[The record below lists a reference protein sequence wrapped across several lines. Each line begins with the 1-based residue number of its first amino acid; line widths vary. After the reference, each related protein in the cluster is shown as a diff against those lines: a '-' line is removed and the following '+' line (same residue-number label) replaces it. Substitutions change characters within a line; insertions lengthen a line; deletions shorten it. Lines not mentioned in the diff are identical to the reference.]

1 MAVAVGPAA
10 RGTVGNAFVSN
21 QYTSTAVAKTRPPAQ
36 PAPAATRR
44 FRYCVLAALAA
55 LVLAAGVLGG
65 QRLAARADVE
75 LRASLLEQAT
85 AVAHAL
91 DPELVKSLSFSP
103 TDESRPEFQRLRAQ
117 MRAYAGALDLRS
129 LYSLALRHGKI
140 VFGPEIF
147 AAEDPL
153 ASRPGTV
160 YQRPAREDIAV
171 FQTGRPVAFGPQTDE
186 YGTFISALAPVLD
199 PRTGEVLMVVGM
211 DVDAKVSQAAIWRAH
226 WRLRLLVTALLAALL
241 AGALALEWR
250 ERRPLATWGPLRHLE
265 TVLCAVFGLLLTG
278 MGGWFVHDA
287 ERGSRMESL
296 AVLAQA
302 QAEGVAAVFPYLS
315 DRLELLARFFES
327 DKRVDREEF
336 RAYAEPL
343 VRDGLAEVWA
353 WVPAVGAAEVAAL
366 TEQARADGRSDFAV
380 WQPDAA
386 GRRVPSAGR
395 AVYYPVLYAE
405 PLTTNGLPLG
415 GDLGA
420 EPQCQMGL
428 AAAARTGLATA
439 VEVRAPGLPD
449 GSPPDLLVFRPVFS
463 RRESSRQCRGM
474 VVMRLRLDSVLR
486 TAIIRS
492 GQAEPAVAAK
502 LFHLVAGRQPRLV
515 AASGANT
522 DLRQEAT
529 QLFRPLA
536 GRGLAGTVPVWAF
549 GETLALVVHPEASFL
564 TPHPLWGGWL
574 AALAGVLL
582 TALLTCLGSLLGQR
596 RTELEQ
602 QVEVRTAALQSAK
615 VETQDLLSKAELSHR
630 TLRNMVEV
638 QRAAEEALLESQAVL
653 QTAMDCSQAGIAIA
667 DAPSGKLRYVNRS
680 GRRIRGGAES
690 ELMDGVDLTNYAA
703 RWQLWSLDGTPMASE
718 DMPLA
723 WAIQK
728 GEPCSREFII
738 RRSAA
743 DERIVWGN
751 ASPVLDDEGNVLA
764 GILVFL
770 DITDRKRTEAA
781 LAESERQYRLLF
793 ENLTAGFA
801 LHELVTDATGK
812 PTDYR
817 FLAVNPAFEKLT
829 GLAATAILGRTARE
843 VLPDGE
849 PLGLEVY
856 AAVVLTGVPAAYEN
870 HSAWM
875 QKDFDT
881 WVFRP
886 APQQFAVVFTDIT
899 ARRLAEEKIRQLNA
913 GLEQRV
919 AERTAQLEAANKEL
933 EAFSYSVSHDLRA
946 PLRAVSGYAG
956 ILSEDHGTRLDDEGR
971 RVLDVISAEAHRMG
985 LLIDDLLAFSRLGR
999 QPVRRAEV
1007 DQEALAQAVFA
1018 ELAVRVPE
1026 RRLHFTVSPL
1036 PPAQGDPALLRQV
1049 WVNLLG
1055 NAVKYTRRAAEARI
1069 EVGSLTAGAEVVYF
1083 VKDNG
1088 VGFDMR
1094 YAAKLFGVFQRLH
1107 GDAEFEGTG
1116 VGLALSQRIIHRHG
1130 GRIWAEAQPGEGA
1143 AFFFTIPPEAPATA
1157 PPP

>member
-1 MAVAVGPAA
+1 MAV
-10 RGTVGNAFVSN
+10 
-21 QYTSTAVAKTRPPAQ
+21 
-36 PAPAATRR
+36 
-44 FRYCVLAALAA
+44 
-55 LVLAAGVLGG
+55 LVLAAGFIGG
-65 QRLAARADVE
+65 QRFAARTDAE
-75 LRASLLEQAT
+75 LRAGLLEQAS

-103 TDESRPEFQRLRAQ
+103 ADASRPEFQRLRAQ

-129 LYSLALRHGKI
+129 LYSMALRDGKI

-160 YQRPAREDIAV
+160 YQRPAMEDNAV
-171 FQTGRPVAFGPQTDE
+171 FHTGRPVAFGPQKDE
-186 YGTFISALAPVLD
+186 YGTFISALAPVLE
-199 PRTGEVLMVVGM
+199 PRSGKVLMVVGM
-211 DVDAKVSQAAIWRAH
+211 DLDARVWQAAVLRAR
-226 WRLRLLVTALLAALL
+226 WLPRLLVPALLAALL
-241 AGALALEWR
+241 AGAMALEWR
-250 ERRPLATWGPLRHLE
+250 ERRPMATWGQLRHLE

-278 MGGWFVHDA
+278 VGGWVVHDA
-287 ERGSRMESL
+287 ERCSRLESFT
-296 AVLAQA
+296 ALAQA
-302 QAEGVAAVFPYLS
+302 QAEGVAAVFPQLR
-315 DRLELLARFFES
+315 DRLELLAHFFES
-327 DKRVDREEF
+327 DERVDRDEF
-336 RAYAEPL
+336 LAYAEPL

-353 WVPAVGAAEVAAL
+353 WAPAVGAAELAAL
-366 TEQARADGRSDFAV
+366 TERAQSDGLADFSV
-380 WQPDAA
+380 WQADAA
-386 GRRVPSAGR
+386 GRRTPAKGR
-395 AVYYPVLYAE
+395 EVYYPVLYVE
-405 PLTTNGLPLG
+405 SQMTNGLPLG
-415 GDLGA
+415 ADLGA
-420 EPQCQMGL
+420 DPQCRVGL
-428 AAAARTGLATA
+428 ATAARTGLATA
-439 VEVRAPGLPD
+439 VEFRAPGQAD

-463 RRESSRQCRGM
+463 RRESSRRCLGM

-486 TAIIRS
+486 AAIVRS
-492 GQAEPAVAAK
+492 GLADPGVAAN
-502 LFHLVAGRQPRLV
+502 LFLLVDGRRPRFV
-515 AASGANT
+515 AASVADT
-522 DLRQEAT
+522 DLQREAT
-529 QLFRPLA
+529 RLFRPLA
-536 GRGLAGTVPVWAF
+536 GRGLAGAVPVFVF
-549 GETLALVVHPEASFL
+549 GEAFALVFRPEASFL
-564 TPHPLWGGWL
+564 TQHPLWGGWL
-574 AALAGVLL
+574 AGLAGLML
-582 TALLTCLGSLLGQR
+582 TALLTGLGGLLGQR
-596 RTELEQ
+596 RAELEQ
-602 QVEVRTAALQSAK
+602 QVEARTAALQSAK
-615 VETQDLLSKAELSHR
+615 VETQDLLTKAELSHR

-638 QRAAEEALLESQAVL
+638 QRAAEAALLESQAVL

-680 GRRIRGGAES
+680 GRRIHGGAES

-703 RWQLWSLDGTPMASE
+703 RWHLWSLDGTPMASE

-728 GEPCSREFII
+728 GEPCSREFIM
-738 RRSAA
+738 RRFPAN
-743 DERIVWGN
+743 ERIVWGN

-764 GILVFL
+764 GIMVFL

-801 LHELVTDATGK
+801 LHELVCDATGQ

-849 PLGLEVY
+849 PLGLAVY
-856 AAVVLTGVPAAYEN
+856 AAVVQTGVPAAYEN

-919 AERTAQLEAANKEL
+919 VERTAQLEAANKEL

-946 PLRAVSGYAG
+946 PLRAISGYAG
-956 ILSEDHGTRLDDEGR
+956 ILSEDHAARLDDEGR
-971 RVLDVISAEAHRMG
+971 RVLSVISAEAHRMG

-1007 DQEALAQAVFA
+1007 DQEALAKAVFT
-1018 ELAVRVPE
+1018 ELVAQAPE
-1026 RRLHFTVSPL
+1026 RQIHFSVQPL

-1069 EVGSLTAGAEVVYF
+1069 EVGSLTTGAEVIYF

-1107 GDAEFEGTG
+1107 GEAEFEGTG

-1130 GRIWAEAQPGEGA
+1130 GRIWAEAKPGEGA
-1143 AFFFTIPPEAPATA
+1143 TFFFTVPPEAPPA
-1157 PPP
+1157 